1 VKQSPVPTEARPS
14 PSPKRRPKPP
24 KADRDLWVFE
34 RQAFGLG
41 YATVAGVDEAG
52 MGPWA
57 GPVVAAAVILRPFF
71 HRDGIDDSKLL
82 TAEQREDFYPTILQ
96 NAEAWAVGV
105 IEVDEIDRVGV
116 RRAGRMAMALA
127 LQRLRPRLD
136 YLLVDGFVLPE
147 ALVPQLPIIKGD
159 RRSISIMSAGIV
171 AKVTRDRR
179 MIWEGGRFP
188 GYGFAAHKGYPT
200 PEHLHALDRQGLCPL
215 HRRSF
220 ITIRTRAELE
230 AQALANTARD

>member
-1 VKQSPVPTEARPS
+1 MSPSQSPRRP
-14 PSPKRRPKPP
+14 PKPP

-57 GPVVAAAVILRPFF
+57 GPVVAAAVVLRPFF
-71 HRDGIDDSKLL
+71 ESDGINDSKLL
-82 TAEQREDFYPTILQ
+82 TAEQREAYYPQILQ
-96 NAEAWAVGV
+96 HAESWGVGL

-127 LQRLRPRLD
+127 LQRLGRRLD
-136 YLLVDGFVLPE
+136 YLLVDGFRLPE
-147 ALVPQLPIIKGD
+147 ALLPQLPIIKGD
-159 RRSISIMSAGIV
+159 RRSISIMSAGII

-179 MIWEGGRFP
+179 MVAEAERFP
-188 GYGFAAHKGYPT
+188 AYGFQSHKGYPT
-200 PEHLHALDRQGLCPL
+200 PQHLAALDRHGLCPL

-230 AQALANTARD
+230 AQALANATRD